1 MPGLRPDALLL
12 PLTGL
17 RLPIHCSSENQP
29 IDANRA
35 RGVTMTIVC
44 RVLAVAAISLA
55 ASLSA
60 QAEEGDKSGA
70 QSAPIPTLHC
80 EFKSVNACS
89 PDGGCKEGK
98 DLAGLP
104 LPIKVTVDFENT
116 VVAAVDDAGYARTD
130 NFDSAANSADQ
141 LVVHGIDGPFS
152 WQMAIHNAS
161 PAASI
166 TFASADSVITGF
178 GTCTNK

>member
-1 MPGLRPDALLL
+1 
-12 PLTGL
+12 
-17 RLPIHCSSENQP
+17 
-29 IDANRA
+29 
-35 RGVTMTIVC
+35 MTIVY
-44 RVLAVAAISLA
+44 RVLAVAAICLA
-55 ASLSA
+55 ASVSA

-116 VVAAVDDAGYARTD
+116 AVAA
-130 NFDSAANSADQ
+130 
-141 LVVHGIDGPFS
+141 
-152 WQMAIHNAS
+152 
-161 PAASI
+161 
-166 TFASADSVITGF
+166 
-178 GTCTNK
+178 

>member
-1 MPGLRPDALLL
+1 
-12 PLTGL
+12 
-17 RLPIHCSSENQP
+17 
-29 IDANRA
+29 
-35 RGVTMTIVC
+35 MTIVY
-44 RVLAVAAISLA
+44 RVLAVAAICLA
-55 ASLSA
+55 ASVSA

-116 VVAAVDDAGYARTD
+116 VVAAVDDTGYARTD
-130 NFDSAANSADQ
+130 NFNSAANSADQ

>member
-1 MPGLRPDALLL
+1 
-12 PLTGL
+12 
-17 RLPIHCSSENQP
+17 
-29 IDANRA
+29 
-35 RGVTMTIVC
+35 MTIVC
-44 RVLAVAAISLA
+44 RVLAVAAFSVA

-60 QAEEGDKSGA
+60 QAEEGAKSGA
-70 QSAPIPTLHC
+70 QSMPIPTLHC

-89 PDGGCKEGK
+89 PDGACKTGT

-104 LPIKVTVDFENT
+104 LPLKVTVDFENT
-116 VVAAVDDAGYARTD
+116 VVSAVDDTGYARTD

-141 LVVHGIDGPFS
+141 LVVHGIDGAFA
-152 WQMAIHNAS
+152 WQMAIHNSS